1 MTNIIN
7 FQIFSRYIGL
17 FALVLTISG
26 LAFVLWR
33 VAKYRHIPGPWP
45 CRISHHYVALFE
57 LIRQRPQAIAKWH
70 RKYGPFVLIA
80 PGEVSIS
87 DVAAMRDLYSS
98 SKRNPKSD
106 YFDHFIYHGE
116 RSIFA
121 EKPYEEHKAKRGLS
135 SAFYQATSIYKSEI
149 QQPLRQKA
157 LGVRETLERHSKLEQ
172 IIDVFPVIN
181 HYAWDNITALVY
193 GPRHCS
199 HAVQGDYT
207 DRDIL
212 ARLKNTEMWNSL
224 KFNLP
229 FAHNIME
236 KAVSMYTGSSKFL
249 SAERDLDV
257 WAMQRLAYSLSDP
270 KSSSDWSLI
279 RLIQDLRL
287 AGRDISDDYVACEV
301 IDNLHAAQA
310 TVTVALTYVVYHL
323 SRNPDWQAKVR
334 AEIEALPR
342 EDDGLPVWQ
351 LLDKAP
357 ILEACIRES
366 YRINPVSSGR
376 AERILAKGTRYGDV
390 YIPPYTVASASTIAL
405 HLDPSV
411 FPEPLEFNPRRWL
424 DVKPEGLLRLERSFI
439 PFGYGARLCLGKAF
453 ATLQVKMLISA
464 VLLTFETALDD
475 PSRIMEQWGTQ
486 DALPKGLNCKLRFRK
501 RQDVS

>member
-1 MTNIIN
+1 MANLIT
-7 FQIFSRYIGL
+7 FQIFSRYVGL
-17 FALVLTISG
+17 FALVLTVPV

-45 CRISHHYVALFE
+45 CRISHHYVAMFE

-87 DVAAMRDLYSS
+87 DVTAMRDLYSS

-157 LGVRETLERHSKLEQ
+157 LGVRETLERHTKLEQ

-229 FAHNIME
+229 FAHNMME

-376 AERILAKGTRYGDV
+376 AERVLAKGTRYGDV
-390 YIPPYTVASASTIAL
+390 YIPPYVSCRLRSRCRRTQASIL
-405 HLDPSV
+405 H
-411 FPEPLEFNPRRWL
+411 
-424 DVKPEGLLRLERSFI
+424 
-439 PFGYGARLCLGKAF
+439 
-453 ATLQVKMLISA
+453 A
-464 VLLTFETALDD
+464 VLTFTHVKIRPLHPLRPLRCTWTRQSF
-475 PSRIMEQWGTQ
+475 PSLWNSTQ
-486 DALPKGLNCKLRFRK
+486 GGG
-501 RQDVS
+501 